1 MQIQKGQAIFMIF
14 TTNSRLR
21 FAPAVALLSLTL
33 FLAGASQ
40 TLLAAPAPTP
50 TLAFPDSGVVAA
62 GMPGDDAACKAVFVA
77 TDRLLSVPNH
87 AYMTKNSVAPGGKVT
102 NSEMILANGT
112 RFVMVQGKW
121 TKVRETVQ
129 EARQREED
137 NKKNAKSYT
146 CRYVSEE
153 AVNGEA
159 ALIYTASS
167 ETEDGNSNAKLWI
180 SKSRG
185 LLLKQEMN
193 LDSEGKDHWSIRY
206 EYSNVSAPQI

>member
-1 MQIQKGQAIFMIF
+1 MNF
-14 TTNSRLR
+14 TTNNRLTL
-21 FAPAVALLSLTL
+21 APAIALLSLTL
-33 FLAGASQ
+33 FLIGASQ
-40 TLLAAPAPTP
+40 TLPAAPAPTAP
-50 TLAFPDSGVVAA
+50 LAFPGSERFAS
-62 GMPGDDAACKAVFVA
+62 GMPGDDAACKPVFAA

-87 AYMTKNSVAPGGKVT
+87 AYMTKNSGAPGGKVT
-102 NSEMILANGT
+102 NSEMIFANGT
-112 RFVMVQGKW
+112 RFVMVQDKW

-146 CRYVSEE
+146 CRYVGEE

-159 ALIYTASS
+159 ALVYTAST

-206 EYSNVSAPQI
+206 EYSNVSAPKI